1 MKSFPALLLKAGTQQ
16 GDAVCGIDRKI
27 ARSAQRA
34 PHGWGQRL
42 GWWQPP
48 GCAVPAGS
56 GNPVCPDAALGNADA
71 QSKPREEPIA
81 SNPLWPPVWRD
92 FIHDES
98 SECTR
103 QQEQDWLNAPLRISS
118 VKLRTAS
125 VVASARKRVHEQV
138 DVGPIATKRRKS
150 AVTTRTEERGP
161 RGPGH
166 QPAAVRRTCP
176 SSLHKSQSTGAR

>member
-16 GDAVCGIDRKI
+16 GDVVRGIDRNI

-71 QSKPREEPIA
+71 QSTPREEPIA

-92 FIHDES
+92 FIHGES

-103 QQEQDWLNAPLRISS
+103 QQEQDRLRATLRISS

-125 VVASARKRVHEQV
+125 VVASGRKRVHEQV
-138 DVGPIATKRRKS
+138 DVGPIAMKPRRKS
-150 AVTTRTEERGP
+150 AVRKRAEERRPRVPGP
-161 RGPGH
+161 E
-166 QPAAVRRTCP
+166 ATAISRTCP
-176 SSLHKSQSTGAR
+176 SA